1 MSIRL
6 NLLVD
11 DDIPAM
17 LTALAG
23 SERKRGQKVSELV
36 RAVYESR
43 EKATAGGSELARL
56 SNELGGVAVQL
67 KEHEARLLQLERAR
81 QSGQP

>member
-11 DDIPAM
+11 DDIPDM

-43 EKATAGGSELARL
+43 EKALTGGELARIE
-56 SNELGGVAVQL
+56 NELAGVAGKL
-67 KEHEARLLQLERAR
+67 KEHEGRLLQLER
-81 QSGQP
+81 GQR

>member
-1 MSIRL
+1 MSVRL

-11 DDIPAM
+11 DDVPAM

-43 EKATAGGSELARL
+43 EQALAGGDLARIENELA
-56 SNELGGVAVQL
+56 GVAGKL
-67 KEHEARLLQLERAR
+67 KDHESRLLQLERGR
-81 QSGQP
+81 

>member
-11 DDIPAM
+11 DDIPDM

-23 SERKRGQKVSELV
+23 SERKRGKKVSELV

-43 EKATAGGSELARL
+43 EKALTGGELARIQ
-56 SNELGGVAVQL
+56 NELAGVAGKL
-67 KEHEARLLQLERAR
+67 KEHESRLLQLERAR
-81 QSGQP
+81 Q

>member
-11 DDIPAM
+11 DDIPDM

-43 EKATAGGSELARL
+43 EKALTGGELARIQ
-56 SNELGGVAVQL
+56 NELAGVAGKL
-67 KEHEARLLQLERAR
+67 KEHESRLLQLERAR
-81 QSGQP
+81 Q

>member
-11 DDIPAM
+11 DDIPEM

-23 SERKRGQKVSELV
+23 GERKRGQKVSELI
-36 RAVYESR
+36 RAVYESQQ
-43 EKATAGGSELARL
+43 EASTG
-56 SNELGGVAVQL
+56 NELEQIRLTLAGVAGKL
-67 KEHEARLLQLERAR
+67 KELEGRLLQVEKQAQR
-81 QSGQP
+81 

>member
-1 MSIRL
+1 MAMSIRL

-11 DDIPAM
+11 DDIPDM

-43 EKATAGGSELARL
+43 EKALTGGELARIQ
-56 SNELGGVAVQL
+56 NELAGVAGKL
-67 KEHEARLLQLERAR
+67 KEHEGRLLQLER
-81 QSGQP
+81 GQR

>member
-11 DDIPAM
+11 DDIPEM

-36 RAVYESR
+36 RAVYESQQ
-43 EKATAGGSELARL
+43 KASTGGELARIE
-56 SNELGGVAVQL
+56 NELAGVAAKL
-67 KEHEARLLQLERAR
+67 KEHEGRLLALERGR
-81 QSGQP
+81 Q